1 MQGLIGGV
9 LACGGLWGLNQA
21 WSSGVAGFKPGTG
34 ISALVVPDGYLY
46 GVMGLLLGV
55 GMVAGAIGS
64 AIGQRRGPFPST
76 DSSSHLP
83 VK

>member
-1 MQGLIGGV
+1 MISR
-9 LACGGLWGLNQA
+9 QA
-21 WSSGVAGFKPGTG
+21 WSNGVAGFKPGTG

-64 AIGQRRGPFPST
+64 AIAASRFL
-76 DSSSHLP
+76 D
-83 VK
+83 V